1 MKHLFYTYHLLWHR
15 FLMLIGF
22 LVLWQG
28 IGWATVYYYDVDGV
42 NYSIRKSTTKHYAR
56 VHSIDKNTTGTI
68 RIPANITYEGE
79 TYPVTQIDV
88 GISSAAKDIYFTRVL
103 PNSIS
108 ANAGVD
114 ETAAFKG
121 HFKKG
126 TIIHV
131 PDSLYDK
138 AIAKFGDKYYMVTD
152 GTRIG
157 PETGFYYQENDITFF
172 IHPKS
177 LSASITSFP
186 ISETLRFPSEV
197 ICNNT
202 KYRITN
208 ININIDKNSAVK
220 EVYFTSCYAKLFS
233 DEEYA
238 KGVIAHTPDSLFNKL
253 TADRYSNYGKV
264 TDGKRWAYL
273 KSIYPD
279 FIRNNSSNYHPEAYY
294 DVTGDGK
301 MEVFGQDKTCAEYTN
316 ASAPLLITSLDGSI
330 LRKEGMYYNLGTL
343 SPSGTLTEYFHFIQ
357 MGMYDKEGLPLLTST
372 YSGETYWNDQYH
384 TKVYSYAKNQFVF
397 KSEKEIPYITL
408 ADINGNGLK
417 EIIPSATDYKVNFYG
432 LSRNDGAIDIVRMT
446 ADGSFV
452 SDKLYITSDTTAIHS
467 SILDEYTP
475 NSGQIGVISSG
486 GINSPISSFGS
497 GMFVEAKPAPDW
509 NDWKEFNNISETS
522 PAKQMVTANGIAT
535 YSMDAPTG
543 YCTARDLNG
552 DGMIDLQD
560 GSNIYYNLGNNKF
573 FKSPHKG
580 TVYSADL
587 TGNGLLDFI
596 DFGDKQVDLYINMNE
611 NGEMQMK
618 TLLKNTAISNTFFGD
633 FDKDGDVDILFV
645 IPGSDYTVFQ
655 FYRNEG
661 NGVFKAKDTDRDG
674 TYTCI
679 ACNDYDGDGL
689 YEILAQPYRSSKYVL
704 LKINQKLT
712 VSETILPSYVRT
724 IGDVNNDGKMELVYS
739 DDTNYVIYDDVP
751 NSKTNSRPEKME
763 KPSAVTFA
771 DAGKLKISWKRGKDA
786 ETSACDLTYELRI
799 GSESGKGDIYFGR
812 ANADGTRRVIEDGN
826 MGRSLKYMFDTNNLS
841 EGKYYIAIQAVDA
854 SGLGGPWSDELVYD
868 HKISAPSINKLPDG
882 YCTADTITIT
892 IQNPVSTATYEW
904 SLSNGSIISQNENG
918 SIIQAVFERAGEQTV
933 TASMTMNGQTYKS
946 DATKITLNPSK
957 YATLPA
963 SSDRTITSTCYLD
976 LNQNGNVEVFGS
988 TSKPIEYGFFE
999 NKDGIYNKV
1008 RKTWNSDLTNGKF
1021 FIADFNHDGYPDF
1034 YLSGQD
1040 KGNIFTNSGEE
1051 DGSYEYETE
1060 TFKFENTVHKGIYHD
1075 YYEVDDCL
1083 NIIDLNND
1091 GKFNLRGNSYL
1102 FSNIGD
1108 DRTFNFS
1115 RINLF
1120 DFNRDGSLDR
1130 WYNETDNTLGKAQT
1144 KVELRVAG
1152 KYDIYKDAKVFY
1164 ENSNSYD
1171 MIGFADFNNDGYA
1184 DGYFFDKAK
1193 DGDYYNLV
1201 IVKGKPIEEW
1211 PCKQTVVIPIPG
1223 VENNAT
1229 IRLIDFDNNG
1239 YLDFGFQNGYPGYEV
1254 KFILLDKDFSSR
1266 IGLLGAYPDEYHW
1279 QPLTPGAYPNGYK
1292 SNIKNEAPSAPT
1304 NVTATSVSNGLL
1316 LKWDDATDDHTPWMQ
1331 MRYNVS
1337 LKIKGKT
1344 GENAFVLSP
1353 LNGLSDN
1360 AAICSGVYYRK
1371 ANQLIVPAK
1380 ALVNGTTY
1388 ELQVQAIDLMGEHSP
1403 MTKPVEVTY
1412 YAEKFILSDYEEF
1425 FQNTNCTFALAN
1437 ASTTDYSV
1445 DPGEGGKI
1453 MRRAANGGFVASWS
1467 TTGEKTITVKEGDE
1481 TFTRKII
1488 VKPAP
1493 ELTIDLPERIMLNTP
1508 LTVKVP
1514 ESFASKKYED
1524 FGFKESEAYKVEY
1537 EKGDSIATI
1546 TFKEAG
1552 AQRLTLFLHIGIWN
1566 RFEQNVT
1573 ANVID
1578 EIMPTAEIK
1587 SVESDDKYYRVNW
1600 NTELPNEVTKVE
1612 ISRETKRVN
1621 HFEVL
1626 DIVSAADGTF
1636 ADLTSDNRVQPQRY
1650 RIRLVADN
1658 GMQFSDYSTPHNPL
1672 HVMINKTAD
1681 QRGNNLMWN
1690 AYEGLEVNSY
1700 TIMRGT
1706 SANNLKAI
1714 AIIAGSQQNY
1724 TDYEAPAGVSYYA
1737 VKFEA
1742 SIVAGAKGMN
1752 GSRSVAAE
1760 DVSSNVISSEEA
1772 MATTEATSIYAGTV
1786 ESNAKL
1792 TTDQQELHMVAM
1804 ILPTYATFN
1813 KVNWSIV
1820 SGGEYASISQSG
1832 LLTAKGG
1839 KGDVVVRVVTL
1850 DGSNL
1855 SNEITIPCDVNVL
1868 AQDIDVRAA
1877 KKSVEVGSYLLLN
1890 AVLTPKNT
1898 TMSDVTWKS
1907 EDTAIA
1913 TVDESG
1919 ILKALSTGI
1928 VKVTATTKDGSN
1940 LSAYINIHV
1949 VEPTSIHGV
1958 TLDGNDADL
1967 IYFDLEGRKVKT
1979 PQKGHVYIT
1988 NKGDKIAF

>member
-1 MKHLFYTYHLLWHR
+1 
-15 FLMLIGF
+15 MLIGF

-28 IGWATVYYYDVDGV
+28 IGWATVYYYNEDGV
-42 NYSIRKSTTKHYAR
+42 NYSIFKSTTKHYAR

-233 DEEYA
+233 DDEYA

-330 LRKEGMYYNLGTL
+330 LRKEGMYYNSSIGTL

-522 PAKQMVTANGIAT
+522 QAKQMVTASGIAT

-712 VSETILPSYVRT
+712 VSETALPSNVRT

-786 ETSACDLTYELRI
+786 ETSA
-799 GSESGKGDIYFGR
+799 
-812 ANADGTRRVIEDGN
+812 
-826 MGRSLKYMFDTNNLS
+826 
-841 EGKYYIAIQAVDA
+841 
-854 SGLGGPWSDELVYD
+854 
-868 HKISAPSINKLPDG
+868 
-882 YCTADTITIT
+882 
-892 IQNPVSTATYEW
+892 
-904 SLSNGSIISQNENG
+904 
-918 SIIQAVFERAGEQTV
+918 
-933 TASMTMNGQTYKS
+933 
-946 DATKITLNPSK
+946 
-957 YATLPA
+957 
-963 SSDRTITSTCYLD
+963 
-976 LNQNGNVEVFGS
+976 
-988 TSKPIEYGFFE
+988 
-999 NKDGIYNKV
+999 
-1008 RKTWNSDLTNGKF
+1008 
-1021 FIADFNHDGYPDF
+1021 
-1034 YLSGQD
+1034 
-1040 KGNIFTNSGEE
+1040 
-1051 DGSYEYETE
+1051 
-1060 TFKFENTVHKGIYHD
+1060 
-1075 YYEVDDCL
+1075 
-1083 NIIDLNND
+1083 
-1091 GKFNLRGNSYL
+1091 
-1102 FSNIGD
+1102 
-1108 DRTFNFS
+1108 
-1115 RINLF
+1115 
-1120 DFNRDGSLDR
+1120 
-1130 WYNETDNTLGKAQT
+1130 
-1144 KVELRVAG
+1144 
-1152 KYDIYKDAKVFY
+1152 
-1164 ENSNSYD
+1164 
-1171 MIGFADFNNDGYA
+1171 
-1184 DGYFFDKAK
+1184 
-1193 DGDYYNLV
+1193 
-1201 IVKGKPIEEW
+1201 
-1211 PCKQTVVIPIPG
+1211 
-1223 VENNAT
+1223 
-1229 IRLIDFDNNG
+1229 
-1239 YLDFGFQNGYPGYEV
+1239 
-1254 KFILLDKDFSSR
+1254 
-1266 IGLLGAYPDEYHW
+1266 
-1279 QPLTPGAYPNGYK
+1279 
-1292 SNIKNEAPSAPT
+1292 
-1304 NVTATSVSNGLL
+1304 
-1316 LKWDDATDDHTPWMQ
+1316 
-1331 MRYNVS
+1331 
-1337 LKIKGKT
+1337 
-1344 GENAFVLSP
+1344 
-1353 LNGLSDN
+1353 
-1360 AAICSGVYYRK
+1360 
-1371 ANQLIVPAK
+1371 
-1380 ALVNGTTY
+1380 
-1388 ELQVQAIDLMGEHSP
+1388 
-1403 MTKPVEVTY
+1403 
-1412 YAEKFILSDYEEF
+1412 
-1425 FQNTNCTFALAN
+1425 
-1437 ASTTDYSV
+1437 
-1445 DPGEGGKI
+1445 
-1453 MRRAANGGFVASWS
+1453 
-1467 TTGEKTITVKEGDE
+1467 
-1481 TFTRKII
+1481 
-1488 VKPAP
+1488 
-1493 ELTIDLPERIMLNTP
+1493 
-1508 LTVKVP
+1508 
-1514 ESFASKKYED
+1514 
-1524 FGFKESEAYKVEY
+1524 
-1537 EKGDSIATI
+1537 
-1546 TFKEAG
+1546 
-1552 AQRLTLFLHIGIWN
+1552 
-1566 RFEQNVT
+1566 
-1573 ANVID
+1573 
-1578 EIMPTAEIK
+1578 
-1587 SVESDDKYYRVNW
+1587 
-1600 NTELPNEVTKVE
+1600 
-1612 ISRETKRVN
+1612 
-1621 HFEVL
+1621 
-1626 DIVSAADGTF
+1626 
-1636 ADLTSDNRVQPQRY
+1636 
-1650 RIRLVADN
+1650 
-1658 GMQFSDYSTPHNPL
+1658 
-1672 HVMINKTAD
+1672 
-1681 QRGNNLMWN
+1681 
-1690 AYEGLEVNSY
+1690 
-1700 TIMRGT
+1700 
-1706 SANNLKAI
+1706 
-1714 AIIAGSQQNY
+1714 
-1724 TDYEAPAGVSYYA
+1724 
-1737 VKFEA
+1737 
-1742 SIVAGAKGMN
+1742 
-1752 GSRSVAAE
+1752 
-1760 DVSSNVISSEEA
+1760 
-1772 MATTEATSIYAGTV
+1772 
-1786 ESNAKL
+1786 
-1792 TTDQQELHMVAM
+1792 
-1804 ILPTYATFN
+1804 
-1813 KVNWSIV
+1813 
-1820 SGGEYASISQSG
+1820 
-1832 LLTAKGG
+1832 
-1839 KGDVVVRVVTL
+1839 
-1850 DGSNL
+1850 
-1855 SNEITIPCDVNVL
+1855 
-1868 AQDIDVRAA
+1868 
-1877 KKSVEVGSYLLLN
+1877 
-1890 AVLTPKNT
+1890 
-1898 TMSDVTWKS
+1898 
-1907 EDTAIA
+1907 
-1913 TVDESG
+1913 
-1919 ILKALSTGI
+1919 
-1928 VKVTATTKDGSN
+1928 
-1940 LSAYINIHV
+1940 
-1949 VEPTSIHGV
+1949 
-1958 TLDGNDADL
+1958 
-1967 IYFDLEGRKVKT
+1967 
-1979 PQKGHVYIT
+1979 
-1988 NKGDKIAF
+1988 